1 LEKPHHFDGKDYS
14 KWAYDMQ
21 MLLYRLHP
29 SLWKIMCLG
38 VTIPTEGEALTIE
51 HEQDLHRNVQVIRI
65 ITGSLCAQEFNK
77 VQNIQIAKV
86 I

>member
-1 LEKPHHFDGKDYS
+1 
-14 KWAYDMQ
+14 
-21 MLLYRLHP
+21 
-29 SLWKIMCLG
+29 MCLG

-51 HEQDLHRNVQVIRI
+51 HEQDLHRNVQVIRV